1 VPHAANTPSSGST
14 NPVVDQHEPGHSLLS
29 QHAQR
34 STRPRGRQFF
44 RHEQHLRKPQRN
56 IPPPIPRGSRFAT
69 GQNCEIAEPP
79 PVLPPGKREA
89 PSLSPAPTGSATRC
103 RSRTTPGAHP
113 NGPEFPTRPNC
124 CSDRSRPPQLRV
136 FPVRAPQR
144 RAGWLH
150 RWRSSPART
159 TTRPHHRFGNPL
171 SRSALHAAPG
181 DPTDSQERKAGPR
194 K

>member
-1 VPHAANTPSSGST
+1 MSVTIVPHAANTPSSGST

-103 RSRTTPGAHP
+103 RSRTPPGAHP

-124 CSDRSRPPQLRV
+124 CSDRSRPPSYE
-136 FPVRAPQR
+136 
-144 RAGWLH
+144 
-150 RWRSSPART
+150 SSPFE
-159 TTRPHHRFGNPL
+159 HRSDEPAGCI
-171 SRSALHAAPG
+171 AG
-181 DPTDSQERKAGPR
+181 DPPPHGPR
-194 K
+194 PGPTTASEIR